1 MDLFKKK
8 NDDTDKSDLEKKIP
22 DKSGLVKNLDCN
34 IKITEIANK
43 IPNVSS
49 LKKQKNYWN

>member
-49 LKKQKNYWN
+49 LKKQKNY